1 MTRACPQ
8 VCTGGGTH
16 WQRNTMTRA
25 CPRVCTGGATR
36 LTEMSEVSTGS
47 PLRPL
52 PCTLKGHHDQGLSL
66 SAQGGDT
73 PTGISQPPPTDAPR
87 PQAVPAPRHK
97 HTSGSLSQQNRINTV
112 QISIDITHAAA
123 QAVQAAAAAHTATAA
138 HTTNAA
144 QLVLVLQHTRQ
155 QMLCQHRRLLQRT
168 R

>member
-1 MTRACPQ
+1 
-8 VCTGGGTH
+8 
-16 WQRNTMTRA
+16 
-25 CPRVCTGGATR
+25 
-36 LTEMSEVSTGS
+36 MSQVSTGS

-97 HTSGSLSQQNRINTV
+97 HTSGSLSQQNIINTV

-123 QAVQAAAAAHTATAA
+123 QAVQAAVAAHTVTAA
-138 HTTNAA
+138 HTTSAA
-144 QLVLVLQHTRQ
+144 PALGWSAVCVVYVVHLIMQHTRR
-155 QMLCQHRRLLQRT
+155 HLQRIT
-168 R
+168 ISVVPQTLHRIHRATLAVPQSVCHT